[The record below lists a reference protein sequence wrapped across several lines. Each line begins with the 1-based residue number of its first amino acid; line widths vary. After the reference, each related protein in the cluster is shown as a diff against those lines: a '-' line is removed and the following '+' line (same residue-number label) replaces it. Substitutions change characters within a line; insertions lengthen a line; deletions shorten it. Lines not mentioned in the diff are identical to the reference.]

1 MLIFGAQAALRR
13 GLAGS
18 DARCLQ
24 LLRGSALG
32 REQHTVSHVRL
43 TPQGVEIL
51 KNQSDGGEAAPD
63 ADGQST
69 VPRPEE
75 DGPPPLL
82 CRLQGAVLSQVRA
95 TFLPV
100 GYPASV
106 RPGYLSFMGWQAAN
120 HVAASANGVL
130 ASAGLLYGLGYGSE
144 SAAAAGALS
153 WVLKDGLGQLGT
165 LVFGRFIAQDFD
177 VHARRWY
184 LAASVKLDV
193 AVLLELS
200 TMLASVGFFLPAA
213 STANGLKGLA
223 WMAGGSARAVFNNS
237 FAKRANLADVTAK
250 ATSQAICAGLLG
262 TAGGIALA
270 AAMGQGRRAHAA
282 GRGRHQ
288 RRAPGHQL
296 AQRAQRAPRHT
307 QPGPSARAG
316 RRVCR
321 GPRAR
326 RARRAQPGD
335 ELPPDLGPLLAL
347 SRPDESAAVE
357 PLVPAWG
364 TAIPVGVSPARLR
377 RLPPARLRDRLL
389 PAYGGARHMLVDGAD
404 IYAYSAR
411 RRRHGYRRLLLH
423 ERATTDDVLLGC
435 LHHCLARADEAQDA
449 AQRVWRSASLETQAS
464 EPSDAAHVGAV
475 RRQLSEAR
483 RLFPAFKAA
492 LLAAGWDSHQLKVE
506 NTRHRAIW

>member
-1 MLIFGAQAALRR
+1 M
-13 GLAGS
+13 S
-18 DARCLQ
+18 
-24 LLRGSALG
+24 
-32 REQHTVSHVRL
+32 
-43 TPQGVEIL
+43 
-51 KNQSDGGEAAPD
+51 
-63 ADGQST
+63 
-69 VPRPEE
+69 RPEE

-82 CRLQGAVLSQVRA
+82 RRLQGAVLSQVRA

-270 AAMGQGRRAHAA
+270 AAMGQDGARMLLAA
-282 GRGRHQ
+282 GAISAAHLVTSWRSVRSVPLVTLNPVRLHALGDEFV
-288 RRAPGHQL
+288 A
-296 AQRAQRAPRHT
+296 A
-307 QPGPSARAG
+307 ARAG
-316 RRVCR
+316 
-321 GPRAR
+321 
-326 RARRAQPGD
+326 ARRAQPGD

-423 ERATTDDVLLGC
+423 ERATTNDVLLGC
-435 LHHCLARADEAQDA
+435 LHHCLARADDAQDA

-464 EPSDAAHVGAV
+464 EPSDAARVGAV